1 MCSINYPFG
10 INQSNCPVCVQPLR
24 KDINLEHHEDWRE
37 LMAAAKQDLMEEE
50 KERSRFVQV
59 KAKITETPK
68 GHFTLDSR
76 DVVRAGINHRLPVD
90 TIILVQDP
98 DTLTWS
104 WWEVGSYVYS
114 KRYYW
119 VEPFNTSVPDT
130 IPESWA
136 NGTD

>member
-1 MCSINYPFG
+1 MCSINFPFSIVG
-10 INQSNCPVCVQPLR
+10 PGCPVCGTELR
-24 KDINLEHHEDWRE
+24 KDLNLEHHEDWRDQME
-37 LMAAAKQDLMEEE
+37 ARKAEQIESERERAAFL
-50 KERSRFVQV
+50 QV
-59 KAKITETPK
+59 KAKIRETAK

-98 DTLTWS
+98 DTLEWS

-119 VEPFNTSVPDT
+119 VEPFSTSALDT
-130 IPESWA
+130 FPVEWVD
-136 NGTD
+136 GD